1 MTNVLPY
8 ILLDEIF
15 HFTDYFIR
23 IDSIMSNL
31 TYNLSV
37 IQIHCRVYFENTRGL
52 NPRQAILSQKPIME
66 IAFLKNNFISLVDI
80 EHNSP
85 RYKKSIM
92 LSDLFSTPKRFIICS
107 SWKRF
112 FTTRLHFMLMDLR
125 VVINL
130 TDGNSCR

>member
-1 MTNVLPY
+1 MYYN
-8 ILLDEIF
+8 IF
-15 HFTDYFIR
+15 YLIEYFISRISFIR

-37 IQIHCRVYFENTRGL
+37 IQIRCRVYIEDTRGL

-66 IAFLKNNFISLVDI
+66 IAFLKNNFIPLIVI
-80 EHNSP
+80 ENNSP

-112 FTTRLHFMLMDLR
+112 FTTTLHFMRMDLR

-130 TDGNSCR
+130 SDSNRCR

>member
-1 MTNVLPY
+1 MY
-8 ILLDEIF
+8 YHIF
-15 HFTDYFIR
+15 YLIKYFISR
-23 IDSIMSNL
+23 SRVDSIMRNL

-37 IQIHCRVYFENTRGL
+37 IKICCGVYFEDTRGL

-66 IAFLKNNFISLVDI
+66 IAFLKNNFISLIDI
-80 EHNSP
+80 EHNYP

-92 LSDLFSTPKRFIICS
+92 LTDLFSTTKRFIICS

-130 TDGNSCR
+130 TEGNSCR

>member
-1 MTNVLPY
+1 MY
-8 ILLDEIF
+8 YHIF
-15 HFTDYFIR
+15 YLIKYFISRISFIR

-37 IQIHCRVYFENTRGL
+37 IQIRCRVYFEDTRGL

-66 IAFLKNNFISLVDI
+66 IAFMKNNFISLIDI

-112 FTTRLHFMLMDLR
+112 FTTRLHFMFMDLR
-125 VVINL
+125 VVINV